1 MDILFPSRESTEGD
15 EAATQRV
22 YSFWAAMDELIPDDR
37 VLVVKIPPCFPIFS
51 RNSYF
56 LFK

>member
-1 MDILFPSRESTEGD
+1 LFPSRESTEGD